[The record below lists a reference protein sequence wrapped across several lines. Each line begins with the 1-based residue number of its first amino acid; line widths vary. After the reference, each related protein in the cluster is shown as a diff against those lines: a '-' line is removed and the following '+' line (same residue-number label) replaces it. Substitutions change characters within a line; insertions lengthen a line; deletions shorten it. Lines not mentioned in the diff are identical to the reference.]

1 MRSSQPINWSR
12 KFQGGAM
19 GFACGSMIGAV
30 GSVLQARRVTPQT
43 MPAAFFFGTIL
54 AVGSAIRT
62 N

>member
-1 MRSSQPINWSR
+1 M
-12 KFQGGAM
+12 QGGAM

-30 GSVLQARRVTPQT
+30 GSVLQTRRVTPQT
-43 MPAAFFFGTIL
+43 LPAAFFLGTIL